1 MSAGAIVAWYNVI
14 NAGIRWQSGERGQS
28 SHFWQDFQHI
38 PSLPDTG
45 GGPPCIQT
53 MAPAWSSLE
62 FYSIQLQGGDHLLVL
77 TWKMKLHYISIVYLM
92 ACDLLI
98 IMVAVGTMG
107 VCFVWLPPSFW
118 ISATHHYQCPVGG
131 HQLSQG
137 PGQGGLSGPQCPSV
151 YNNRILSQPATISIL
166 IIVPTLCV
174 IT

>member
-38 PSLPDTG
+38 LSKADTG

-107 VCFVWLPPSFW
+107 VCFVWLPPLPLN
-118 ISATHHYQCPVGG
+118 ISHPP
-131 HQLSQG
+131 LSVSSGWSPG
-137 PGQGGLSGPQCPSV
+137 PRAQARGASV

-174 IT
+174 ITQD